1 VKQRPRCVWFVVF
14 PGSELLDLSGPWS
27 VLGYANEVAGHQLYT
42 PELIAPTRGDVR
54 TRHGVLL
61 GAARSLEKAWQL
73 GVPDTLVIAGGAPT
87 NGLSATEAK
96 VARWLRD
103 NHRSISRIVSV
114 CTGAFVLGEAGL
126 LDRRHATTHW
136 QYRGELRR
144 RFPKA
149 RVDRDDI
156 FLRDGRIWTSAGI
169 TAGIDLMLALVE
181 EDHGHEL
188 AMTVAKNLVLFLRR
202 SGQQAQFSQILEHQ
216 EREPARTRGLTSLI
230 LEHLDKDLP
239 VEWMARR
246 VGMSTRTFSRWC
258 EREFGRTPATLV
270 RRLRLEEARRLLV
283 QTSLPLKVIA
293 ARTGVG
299 DLSTLWRVFTRH
311 LGVTPA
317 EYRARFTAK
326 AERGTK
332 SKPAQSGAPSRGAE
346 RRRDFPRRRRR
357 SAPGR
362 QDSAAGR
369 RMIFHQL

>member
-1 VKQRPRCVWFVVF
+1 M
-14 PGSELLDLSGPWS
+14 
-27 VLGYANEVAGHQLYT
+27 LGYANEVAGHQLYK

-61 GAARSLEKAWQL
+61 GAARSLENASRLW
-73 GVPDTLVIAGGAPT
+73 VPDTLVIAGGAPT

-126 LDRRHATTHW
+126 LDRRRATTHW

-202 SGQQAQFSQILEHQ
+202 SGQQAQFSQMLKRQ
-216 EREPARTRGLTSLI
+216 EGEPARLRDLSAFI
-230 LEHLDKDLP
+230 LEHLNEPLP
-239 VEWMARR
+239 LEELARN
-246 VGMSTRTFSRWC
+246 VGMSLRTLTRWC
-258 EREFGRTPATLV
+258 RHELGESPAALV
-270 RRLRLEEARRLLV
+270 RRLRIEEAQRLLE
-283 QTSLPLKVIA
+283 QTSLPLKDIA
-293 ARTGVG
+293 ARAHLG
-299 DLSTLWRVFTRH
+299 DASTLWRIFSRY

-317 EYRARFTAK
+317 DYRARF
-326 AERGTK
+326 
-332 SKPAQSGAPSRGAE
+332 
-346 RRRDFPRRRRR
+346 
-357 SAPGR
+357 
-362 QDSAAGR
+362 AAR
-369 RMIFHQL
+369 IANS

>member
-1 VKQRPRCVWFVVF
+1 MLLHFRSLQPIIRIMKRRARQVWFVVF
-14 PGSELLDLSGPWS
+14 PGSELLDLCGPWS
-27 VLGYANEVAGHQLYT
+27 VLGYANEVAGRQLYT
-42 PELIAPTRGDVR
+42 AELVAPARGGIR

-61 GAARSLEKAWQL
+61 GGARSLEKVSKL
-73 GVPDTLVIAGGAPT
+73 GVPDTLVIAGSAPT

-103 NHRSISRIVSV
+103 NHRGISRIVSV

-126 LDRRHATTHW
+126 LDQRRATTHW

-188 AMTVAKNLVLFLRR
+188 VMTVAKNLVLFLRR
-202 SGQQAQFSQILEHQ
+202 SGQQAQFSQMLEHQ

-230 LEHLDKDLP
+230 LEHLDKDLA
-239 VEWMARR
+239 VEWMARQ

-258 EREFGRTPATLV
+258 QQELGKTPATLV
-270 RRLRLEEARRLLV
+270 RRLRLDEAKRLLE
-283 QTSLPLKVIA
+283 QTSLPLKLIA

-299 DLSTLWRVFTRH
+299 DLSTLWRVFNRH

-326 AERGTK
+326 ADGRERGTK
-332 SKPAQSGAPSRGAE
+332 PKPAQCGAPSRGGE
-346 RRRDFPRRRRR
+346 RRRDSRRR
-357 SAPGR
+357 P
-362 QDSAAGR
+362 
-369 RMIFHQL
+369 